1 MTCTRKYSLATC
13 LELIDLELSCFKA
26 CDIRGRLGVDLDKNI
41 AYRIT
46 AAFAVAL
53 EAKTVVLGRDVRA
66 SSEELANSVALGL
79 IDQGCDVLD
88 LGLSGTEEMYFAT
101 THFGADGGIC
111 VTASHN
117 PMDYNGM
124 KMVRAGSAPLDAA
137 SGLALIKEL
146 AEANTFEKS
155 VTLGN
160 IRDVAEG
167 ARAAYVERICQFV
180 DISALKPLKIL
191 VNAGHGTAGPTF
203 DAIAERLAELGAP
216 LQFERIFHEP
226 DGTFPQGIPNPLL
239 PETRTTTAEAVRA
252 SGADFGVAWD
262 GDFDRCFFFD
272 HTGSFIDGEY
282 VVGLLAEAFLAKD
295 SGATIIHD
303 PRIIWNTQ
311 ELVANAGGR
320 AVQTRTGHAFIKQ
333 AMGNEN
339 AVYGGEMSAH
349 HYFRDFV
356 YCDSGMIPWL
366 LVTELVSRHG
376 PLADLV
382 ADRKAAFP
390 SSGEINFTLADPNAA
405 IARVRS
411 EFEPKAL
418 SIDEMDGLGF
428 DMGDWR
434 FNLRSSNTE
443 PVVRLNVEARGDAEL
458 VAKGVEHVKLALL
471 G

>member
-1 MTCTRKYSLATC
+1 MTPLT
-13 LELIDLELSCFKA
+13 CFKA
-26 CDIRGRLGVDLDKNI
+26 YDIRGRLSIDLDENI
-41 AYRIT
+41 AYRIG

-53 EAKTVVLGRDVRA
+53 NAKTVVLGRDVRA
-66 SSEELANSVALGL
+66 SSEALAKSVAQGL

-117 PMDYNGM
+117 PVDYNGM

-137 SGLALIKEL
+137 SGLTHIKEL
-146 AEANTFEKS
+146 AEANAFEKNA
-155 VTLGN
+155 TLGKIQN
-160 IRDVAEG
+160 VAEE
-167 ARAAYVERICQFV
+167 ARAAYVDRICQFV

-203 DAIAERLAELGAP
+203 DAIAERLADLGAP
-216 LQFERIFHEP
+216 LVFERLFHEP

-239 PETRTTTAEAVRA
+239 PENRPATADAVRA
-252 SGADFGVAWD
+252 TDADFGVAWD
-262 GDFDRCFFFD
+262 GDFDRCFFFN
-272 HTGSFIDGEY
+272 HTGAFIDGEY

-295 SGATIIHD
+295 PGATIIHD

-311 ELVANAGGR
+311 DLVAKAGGR

-333 AMGNEN
+333 AMRDEN

-366 LVTELVSRHG
+366 LVAELVSRHG

-390 SSGEINFTLADPNAA
+390 SSGEINFTLDDPKAA
-405 IARVRS
+405 IARVRT
-411 EFEPKAL
+411 EFELEAI

-428 DMGDWR
+428 DMGEWR
-434 FNLRSSNTE
+434 LNLRSSNTE
-443 PVVRLNVEARGDAEL
+443 PVVRLNVEARGDAWL
-458 VAKGVEHVKLALL
+458 VAQGVQRVKRVLL